1 MRFLALILC
10 ALAASTLNW
19 SAPAH
24 SEIAPSAEQRL
35 AHISIVKQGSGPAVV
50 LIPGLASPRAS
61 WDTIAPELAKTHTL
75 YLVQVNGFGGDAP
88 GANLSRG
95 ILEGVVADLSGYL
108 TAHNVGPVPLVGHSM
123 GGLASLMFAH
133 EHPSQVS
140 RVMVVDALPYFPVL
154 LAQGGPVPPTDQV
167 DAIARMMRD
176 KVAARYGKPV
186 DAATVRSDVEGL
198 AVKETSRARMAEWA
212 AKADPRVTAELLYED
227 MSTDLRP
234 ALPSMAA
241 PITVV
246 VPWTD
251 TPFGQD
257 RTLAFYH
264 RQYDAAPNVRYAP
277 IAQSG
282 HFVMLDQP
290 EAFSAA
296 LADFLK

>member
-1 MRFLALILC
+1 MRFLALIFC

-24 SEIAPSAEQRL
+24 SAVTPPAEQRL
-35 AHISIVKQGSGPAVV
+35 AHVSIVKQGSGPAVV

-61 WDTIAPELAKTHTL
+61 WDTVAPELAKTHTL

-88 GANLSRG
+88 GANLSPG
-95 ILEGVVADLSGYL
+95 VLEGIVADLSNYL
-108 TAHNVGPVPLVGHSM
+108 TAHKVGPVPLVGHSM
-123 GGLASLMFAH
+123 GGLASLMFAR
-133 EHPSQVS
+133 EHPSQAS

-154 LAQGGPVPPTDQV
+154 LAQGGPVPPKDQV

-176 KVAARYGKPV
+176 KVAARYRKPV
-186 DAATVRSDVEGL
+186 DAATVRGDVEGL
-198 AVKETSRARMAEWA
+198 AVKETSRARMSEWA
-212 AKADPRVTAELLYED
+212 ATADPRVTAELLYED

-234 ALPSMAA
+234 ALPSLAA

-264 RQYDAAPNVRYAP
+264 RQYDTAPNVRYAP

-290 EAFSAA
+290 EAFAAA